1 MAHNT
6 ISPVFSNF
14 DAISFLQTEFGKN
27 YSDFYNKFTK
37 KQYKINKL
45 FSFYH
50 YKNFAIVSLFLI
62 YDYEEYIKYLNYNN
76 LPIINFSL

>member
-14 DAISFLQTEFGKN
+14 DAISFLQTEFGKS

-37 KQYKINKL
+37 KQYKI